1 MGKTRGQP
9 KAYTPRTLKK
19 AVDKYFASIS
29 RVVPVKEPIPTGKL
43 DKYGHTVFE
52 YVQVQNS
59 LGEDVFATEYLIK
72 PSRAGLARFLG
83 IHKSTWDN
91 YREQPE
97 TYPEIQD
104 IVEDAEDR
112 IFAWT
117 HEQLLTRSG
126 KDVKGIVVE
135 LEHSWGYKQDSQSDG
150 LNRAKLEDDPLT
162 KALIEEARDL
172 KNADQ

>member
-1 MGKTRGQP
+1 MGKRGQP

-19 AVDKYFASIS
+19 AVDRYFASIS
-29 RVVPVKEPIPTGKL
+29 RVVQVKEPIPTGQL
-43 DKYGHTVFE
+43 DKYGHPIVE
-52 YVQVQNS
+52 YVPVENS
-59 LGEDVFATEYLIK
+59 LGEKVYTTEYLIK

-83 IHKSTWDN
+83 IHRSTWDN
-91 YREQPE
+91 YRDQPE
-97 TYPEIQD
+97 VYPEFQE

-135 LEHSWGYKQDSQSDG
+135 LEPSWGYKQERQEDTG
-150 LNRAKLEDDPLT
+150 TGTRLEDL
-162 KALIEEARDL
+162 L
-172 KNADQ
+172 

>member
-1 MGKTRGQP
+1 MGKRGQP

-19 AVDKYFASIS
+19 AVDRYFASIS
-29 RVVPVKEPIPTGKL
+29 RVVQVKEPIPTGQL
-43 DKYGHTVFE
+43 DKYGHPIVE
-52 YVQVQNS
+52 YVPVENS
-59 LGEDVFATEYLIK
+59 LGEKVFTTEYLIK

-83 IHKSTWDN
+83 IHRSTWDN
-91 YREQPE
+91 YRDQPE
-97 TYPEIQD
+97 VYPEFQE

-135 LEHSWGYKQDSQSDG
+135 LEHNWGYKQERQEDTG
-150 LNRAKLEDDPLT
+150 TGARLEDL
-162 KALIEEARDL
+162 L
-172 KNADQ
+172 

>member
-1 MGKTRGQP
+1 MGKRGQP

-19 AVDKYFASIS
+19 AVDRYFASIS
-29 RVVPVKEPIPTGKL
+29 RVVEVKEPIPTGQL
-43 DKYGHTVFE
+43 DRYGHPIVE
-52 YVQVQNS
+52 YVPVENS
-59 LGEDVFATEYLIK
+59 LGEKVFTTEYLIK

-83 IHKSTWDN
+83 IHRSTWDN

-97 TYPEIQD
+97 TYPEFRD

-117 HEQLLTRSG
+117 HEQLLSRSG

-135 LEHSWGYKQDSQSDG
+135 LEHSFGYKQDRQEETVSTA
-150 LNRAKLEDDPLT
+150 RLEDL
-162 KALIEEARDL
+162 L
-172 KNADQ
+172 

>member
-1 MGKTRGQP
+1 MGKRGQP

-19 AVDKYFASIS
+19 AVDRYFASIS
-29 RVVPVKEPIPTGKL
+29 RVVQVKEPIATGQL
-43 DKYGHTVFE
+43 DKYGHPIVE
-52 YVQVQNS
+52 YVPVENS
-59 LGEDVFATEYLIK
+59 LGEEVYTTEYLIK

-83 IHKSTWDN
+83 IHRSTWDN
-91 YREQPE
+91 YRDQPE
-97 TYPEIQD
+97 VYPEFQE

-135 LEHSWGYKQDSQSDG
+135 LEHNWGYKQERQEDTG
-150 LNRAKLEDDPLT
+150 TGARLEDL
-162 KALIEEARDL
+162 L
-172 KNADQ
+172 

>member
-1 MGKTRGQP
+1 MGKRGQP

-19 AVDKYFASIS
+19 AVDRYFASIS
-29 RVVPVKEPIPTGKL
+29 RTVAVTEPKPTGQL
-43 DKYGHTVFE
+43 DKYGHPVFE
-52 YVQVQNS
+52 YVQVENS
-59 LGEDVFATEYLIK
+59 LGEKVFTTEYLIK

-91 YREQPE
+91 YRDDPG
-97 TYPEIQD
+97 TYPEFQD

-135 LEHSWGYKQDSQSDG
+135 LEHSYGYKQERREESG
-150 LNRAKLEDDPLT
+150 VGPRLEDL
-162 KALIEEARDL
+162 L
-172 KNADQ
+172 

>member
-1 MGKTRGQP
+1 MGKKRGQP

-19 AVDKYFASIS
+19 AVDRYFASIS
-29 RVVPVKEPIPTGKL
+29 RVVQVKEPIPTGQL
-43 DKYGHTVFE
+43 DKYGHPIVE
-52 YVQVQNS
+52 YVPVENS
-59 LGEDVFATEYLIK
+59 LGEKVFTTEYLIK

-83 IHKSTWDN
+83 IHRSTWDN
-91 YREQPE
+91 YRDQPE
-97 TYPEIQD
+97 VYPEFQE

-135 LEHSWGYKQDSQSDG
+135 LEHNWGYKQERQEDTG
-150 LNRAKLEDDPLT
+150 TGARLEDL
-162 KALIEEARDL
+162 L
-172 KNADQ
+172 

>member
-1 MGKTRGQP
+1 MGKRGQP

-19 AVDKYFASIS
+19 AVDRYFASIS
-29 RVVPVKEPIPTGKL
+29 RVVQVKEPIPTGQL
-43 DKYGHTVFE
+43 DKYGHPIVE
-52 YVQVQNS
+52 YVPVENS
-59 LGEDVFATEYLIK
+59 LGEKVYTTEYLIK

-83 IHKSTWDN
+83 IHRSTWDN
-91 YREQPE
+91 YRDQPE
-97 TYPEIQD
+97 VYPEFQE

-135 LEHSWGYKQDSQSDG
+135 LEHSWGYKQERQEDAG
-150 LNRAKLEDDPLT
+150 TGARLEDL
-162 KALIEEARDL
+162 L
-172 KNADQ
+172 